1 MAESKERQSMQSSA
15 GGQSVAEEEWF
26 DLLPV
31 EKKLIG
37 YSLALGI
44 ALLVVFIFSFGVIK

>member
-1 MAESKERQSMQSSA
+1 MAEGKGPRSMQSSS
-15 GGQSVAEEEWF
+15 GGQTIVEEEWF

-44 ALLVVFIFSFGVIK
+44 ALLVIFVFSFGVIK